1 MSILNKSSQLQ
12 KYGNFI
18 LTAVVIMLQV
28 VKLVDLTAVVVI
40 LLVVKCRTGIVHCHM
55 DDGWMIYDFTSFST
69 VFQSYQD
76 DDRLIMK
83 GCLQWNPIYS

>member
-1 MSILNKSSQLQ
+1 MSILNKSSQHQ

-28 VKLVDLTAVVVI
+28 VKLVGLTAVVVI
-40 LLVVKCRTGIVHCHM
+40 LLVVKCRTGLVHSHM
-55 DDGWMIYDFTSFST
+55 FDGWMIYDFMSFST

-76 DDRLIMK
+76 GDRLIMK